1 VIENQDY
8 DFLRTF
14 WTRRAVISYSVF
26 ALNIIIFVL
35 MTLAGGSDNPE
46 TLLHFGAKSNFHINN
61 GEIWR
66 FVTPIFL
73 HIGFIHLF
81 FNSYALWI
89 IGPQVEKLYGGPRF
103 LLLYLLT
110 GMSGAAASYWYNPF
124 IPSAGASGSIFGL
137 LGVLLVFS
145 IKYRREV
152 PQFFSRALGRGIL
165 LTIGINLVIGYMIP
179 QIDNAAHLGGLIGGG
194 VLAAVIPFA
203 KPGERERPVF
213 KVAQAAAVLVIAVSF
228 FEVLS
233 NYQGPT
239 MSLTNLT
246 RSVNLTQQMWQPG
259 RNRSTLPYIDSMN
272 YALQVFDRSE
282 AVLATGDFQSLPD
295 VQREL
300 GTAIDKMKDI
310 PSVDSGA
317 DEFSAELLKLVQKQY
332 EYVTEVQ
339 RTGRARSDFI
349 GASPQSSSYGSF
361 KKRLE
366 NWVDTEGGK
375 YFQRPR

>member
-8 DFLRTF
+8 EFLRTF
-14 WTRRAVISYSVF
+14 WTRRAVFSYSVF

-35 MTLAGGSDNPE
+35 MTLAGGSDNDA
-46 TLLHFGAKSNFHINN
+46 TLLAFGAKSNSHINN

-73 HIGFIHLF
+73 HIGFPHLL

-110 GMSGAAASYWYNPF
+110 GMSGAAASYWYHPF
-124 IPSAGASGSIFGL
+124 VLSAGASGSIFGL

-145 IKYRREV
+145 VKYRREV
-152 PQFFSRALGRGIL
+152 PEFFSRALGRGIL

-179 QIDNAAHLGGLIGGG
+179 QIDLAAHLGGLIGGG

-203 KPGERERPVF
+203 RPGERERPVF
-213 KVAQAAAVLVIAVSF
+213 KVAQAVAVLVIAASF
-228 FEVLS
+228 FGVLS
-233 NYQGPT
+233 NYRGPT
-239 MSLTNLT
+239 MSLTNLS
-246 RSVNLTQQMWQPG
+246 RSVNLTQMWQSG
-259 RNRSTLPYIDSMN
+259 RNTSTRGFIDAMN
-272 YALQVFDRSE
+272 YGLQVFDRSE
-282 AVLATGDFQSLPD
+282 AVLASGDSQLLPD

-300 GTAIDKMKDI
+300 GTALDKMKDV

-317 DEFSAELLKLVQKQY
+317 DEFSGELLVLLRKQY

-349 GASPQSSSYGSF
+349 GVSPQSSSYGSF

-366 NWVDTEGGK
+366 NWIDNEGGR
-375 YFQRPR
+375 YFQRTR